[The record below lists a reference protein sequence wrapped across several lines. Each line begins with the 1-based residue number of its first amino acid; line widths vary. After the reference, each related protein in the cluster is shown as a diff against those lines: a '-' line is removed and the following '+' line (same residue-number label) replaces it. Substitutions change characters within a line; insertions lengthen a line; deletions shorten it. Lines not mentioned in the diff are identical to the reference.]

1 MRFLKWF
8 AIVVLVLMG
17 LGIIGFQI
25 LKHNTKKQSPET
37 TMNYEEGGMNIEVV
51 YSRPFKKDREIFGGL
66 VPYGEVWR
74 TGANEATTFKTETD
88 LIIAGKSL
96 PKGEYTLW
104 TIPNASNWEVIFN
117 NGDYGWGV
125 NLKSVASRD
134 PEFDVLNITVP
145 VQRNF
150 KVLEQFTIE
159 IERTPPALLFSWD
172 FTRVDVPLSIG
183 E

>member
-8 AIVVLVLMG
+8 AIAIVVLLG
-17 LGIIGFQI
+17 LGLIGFQI
-25 LKHNTKKQSPET
+25 MKHNTKKHSPET
-37 TMNYEEGGMNIEVV
+37 TLKYEENGMDIEIV

-88 LIIAGKSL
+88 LVVDGQTL

-104 TIPNASNWEVIFN
+104 TIPNKSSWEVIFN
-117 NGDYGWGV
+117 NGVYGWGV
-125 NLKSVASRD
+125 NMQSEASRD
-134 PEFDVLNITVP
+134 PEYDVLSVSVP

-159 IERTPPALLFSWD
+159 IEGTPPALLFSWD
-172 FTRVDVPLSIG
+172 VTRVDVPLSKAN
-183 E
+183 

>member
-8 AIVVLVLMG
+8 AIVVLVLSG
-17 LGIIGFQI
+17 LSVIGFQI
-25 LKHNTKKQSPET
+25 LKHNTKKHSPET
-37 TMNYEEGGMNIEVV
+37 TMKYGEDGMDIEVV
-51 YSRPFKKDREIFGGL
+51 YSRPFKKDREVFGGL

-74 TGANEATTFKTETD
+74 TGANEATTFKTATD
-88 LIIAGKSL
+88 LVIAGKSL

-104 TIPNASNWEVIFN
+104 TVPNASNWEVIFN

-125 NLKSVASRD
+125 NIESVASRD

-159 IERTPPALLFSWD
+159 IEGTPPALLFSWD